1 MLVRTSIREPSRGRN
16 RTNSKMG
23 KGLVITAAKLSTLR
37 CCVIE
42 GEAQLTLD
50 VLLKRSVRRPLST
63 SSRLSALLPVRRS
76 RGIRATKI
84 RPAMV
89 VVPVLLERQPPWERP
104 LWRPKLELVYCC
116 RWVEGSR
123 DDVGSRGGFTIKS
136 LLDFSRFRIAIP
148 YINYNVILYFQNSF
162 IIKTYLINHHFLSTI
177 LNVWPIKF
185 LII

>member
-1 MLVRTSIREPSRGRN
+1 MQMIITKIGCRIGQSRKIRSNMLVRTSIREPSRGRN

-89 VVPVLLERQPPWERP
+89 VVPV
-104 LWRPKLELVYCC
+104 V
-116 RWVEGSR
+116 
-123 DDVGSRGGFTIKS
+123 VGAPATMGTTSVTTKIGAS
-136 LLDFSRFRIAIP
+136 LLLCKMSRR
-148 YINYNVILYFQNSF
+148 QQR
-162 IIKTYLINHHFLSTI
+162 
-177 LNVWPIKF
+177 
-185 LII
+185 